1 MSFPCSTSLLS
12 SSLYKEHTT
21 LLLQDMDVGVAVSVD
36 VNIGDGI
43 GVDIVVVGVDV
54 ICVLSCVVF
63 YWVVL
68 CCIVLC

>member
-1 MSFPCSTSLLS
+1 MMFVPKNQLMSFPCFTSSLSTSQ
-12 SSLYKEHTT
+12 HTT

-54 ICVLSCVVF
+54 ICVLAT
-63 YWVVL
+63 L
-68 CCIVLC
+68 QPCI

>member
-1 MSFPCSTSLLS
+1 MSFPCFTSSLSTSQ
-12 SSLYKEHTT
+12 HTT

-54 ICVLSCVVF
+54 ICVLAT
-63 YWVVL
+63 L
-68 CCIVLC
+68 QPCI

>member
-1 MSFPCSTSLLS
+1 MSFPCFTSSLSTSQ
-12 SSLYKEHTT
+12 HTT

-54 ICVLSCVVF
+54 ICVLAA
-63 YWVVL
+63 L
-68 CCIVLC
+68 QPCI